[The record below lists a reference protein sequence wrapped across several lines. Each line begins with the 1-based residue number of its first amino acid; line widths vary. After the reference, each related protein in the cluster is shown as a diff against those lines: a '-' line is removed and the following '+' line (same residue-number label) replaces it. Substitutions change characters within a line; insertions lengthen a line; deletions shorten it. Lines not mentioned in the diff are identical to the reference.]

1 MSIVLDGSS
10 EYLRHIYVGDTK
22 LDKVQ
27 LSSNPDLPNH
37 PIVFKDGGLNEV
49 MKYEWGGSSGSAP
62 QVSTNCSN
70 EFVNNLLQ
78 GPIDAIKGSTSGYF
92 ENTEQYVQ
100 DWELLGIP
108 EKWKEYTKTL
118 SFAEGETGN
127 FDLFVLPMDTFNF
140 EYNFNETL
148 FMNNEVTSGYS
159 GNDFVKTV
167 SGVPK
172 LVKFPF
178 DLANESRVYTTF
190 DIADEQTWMQTAAG
204 EIESEN
210 KRIKCYGNALYCGLG
225 IKPKLYGQSIEN
237 LKMFDNNGSF
247 DYNFFFISVDDLS
260 QLDSLLAADGVAIGE
275 CFGQRPML
283 TFFVSVD
290 KYGDDLDNYVTEF
303 KSKLDQLAG
312 VGNWV
317 EWDSS
322 YWMNNS
328 DGAKDALK
336 QIYADNYQ
344 QSQCALFIPLPVT
357 AKFIKD
363 NNVPW
368 AIAKNDS
375 DSGYEYEFPDVKD
388 YINDIIYQRESES
401 PEATRLVCLDDK
413 ESTTVWS
420 FVWNRTNVYLSSHI
434 YGIASYYTTH
444 KDEAQRNSLCV
455 IANDFIRADGYKW
468 TIDETNETPYSWATT
483 LPFVV
488 LVGPKLNVFR
498 EMGSIG
504 FNSSSVEYDVTNWYQ
519 AALQFHIADVS
530 NELYYAKNISDTTV
544 NKWDSGINVVS
555 TYVAGTLEGE
565 GQDQHLVQ
573 YIFDVN
579 PQNDEGSED
588 GKGATFTYGAWE
600 QNGV

>member
-1 MSIVLDGSS
+1 MSIVLDGSN

-27 LSSNPDLPNH
+27 LTSNPDLPNH
-37 PIVFKDGGLNEV
+37 TIVFKDGGLNEV
-49 MKYEWGGSSGSAP
+49 MKYEWGGSSGLAP
-62 QVSTNCSN
+62 QVSTNCSA
-70 EFVNNLLQ
+70 EFLGTLFQ
-78 GPIDAIKGSTSGYF
+78 GPIYSVTGGSSDF

-100 DWELLGIP
+100 DWELLTVP
-108 EKWKEYTKTL
+108 EKWKTYTKTL
-118 SFAEGETGN
+118 SFTEGETGN

-140 EYNFNETL
+140 EYNFNESL
-148 FMNNEVTSGYS
+148 FINNEVTHGYD
-159 GNDFVKTV
+159 GNDFVRTV
-167 SGVPK
+167 SGDPK
-172 LVKFPF
+172 LVKVPF
-178 DLANESRVYTTF
+178 NLANESRVYTTF
-190 DIADEQTWMQTAAG
+190 DIASEQTWMTKADG
-204 EIESEN
+204 TPESEDM
-210 KRIKCYGNALYCGLG
+210 RTKCYGNALYCGLG

-237 LKMFDNNGSF
+237 LKMFDNNGDF

-260 QLDSLLAADGVAIGE
+260 QLNSLLAADAEAIGA
-275 CFGQRPML
+275 CFEQRPML

-290 KYGDDLDNYVTEF
+290 KYGDDLNNYISEF
-303 KSKLDQLAG
+303 KTKLSQVAG

-317 EWDSS
+317 EWSS
-322 YWMNNS
+322 DYWMNNS
-328 DGAKDALK
+328 HEAKSAL
-336 QIYADNYQ
+336 QQVYANNYQ
-344 QSQCALFIPLPVT
+344 SGQCVLIIPLPVT
-357 AKFIKD
+357 AEFVK
-363 NNVPW
+363 NNNIPW
-368 AIAKNDS
+368 TLEKSNENS
-375 DSGYEYEFPDVKD
+375 HYEYEFPAVAD
-388 YINDIIYQRESES
+388 YINNLVYQRTSES
-401 PEATRLVCLDDK
+401 PETTRAICLDDK
-413 ESTTVWS
+413 ELTTVWS
-420 FVWNRTNVYLSSHI
+420 FVRDLDNVYLGANI
-434 YGIASYYTTH
+434 YNVASYYATH

-468 TIDETNETPYSWATT
+468 TMDETNETPYSWTTT

-530 NELYYAKNISDTTV
+530 NGLYYAKNISDTTV

-600 QNGV
+600 QNGM

>member
-1 MSIVLDGSS
+1 MSIVLDGSN

-27 LSSNPDLPNH
+27 LTSNPDLPNH

-62 QVSTNCSN
+62 QVSTNCSS
-70 EFVNNLLQ
+70 ELVNNLLQ
-78 GPIDAIKGSTSGYF
+78 GPIDAIKGSTSAYF
-92 ENTEQYVQ
+92 GNTEQYVQ
-100 DWELLGIP
+100 DWELLTVP
-108 EKWKEYTKTL
+108 EKWKTYTETL
-118 SFAEGETGN
+118 SFTDGETGN

-140 EYNFNETL
+140 EYNFNESL
-148 FMNNEVTSGYS
+148 FINNEVTHGYD
-159 GNDFVKTV
+159 GNDFVRTV
-167 SGVPK
+167 SGDPK
-172 LVKFPF
+172 LVKVPF
-178 DLANESRVYTTF
+178 NLANESRVYTTF
-190 DIADEQTWMQTAAG
+190 DIASEQTWMTKADG
-204 EIESEN
+204 TPESEDM
-210 KRIKCYGNALYCGLG
+210 RTKCYGNALYCGLG

-237 LKMFDNNGSF
+237 LKMFDNNGDF

-290 KYGDDLDNYVTEF
+290 KYGDDLDNYVAEF
-303 KSKLDQLAG
+303 KSKLNQLAG

-328 DGAKDALK
+328 DAAKDALK
-336 QIYADNYQ
+336 QIYADNYY

-375 DSGYEYEFPDVKD
+375 DSGYEYELPDVKD

-413 ESTTVWS
+413 ELTTVWS
-420 FVWNRTNVYLSSHI
+420 FVWDHINVYLSSHI

-468 TIDETNETPYSWATT
+468 TIDETNEKPVNWTTT

-498 EMGSIG
+498 EMGAIR
-504 FNSSSVEYDVTNWYQ
+504 FNSGIVEYDVTNWYQ

-530 NELYYAKNISDTTV
+530 NGLYYAKNISDTTV
-544 NKWDSGINVVS
+544 NKWDSGIDVVLN
-555 TYVAGTLEGE
+555 YVIGALEGE
-565 GQDQHLVQ
+565 GNHQHLIQ

-588 GKGATFTYGAWE
+588 GKGATFTYGTWG